1 MSLAIIANPHAG
13 RGRGQRVINTIAG
26 IISER
31 RLDCELLRTVG
42 PGHAIE
48 LALKASQTHETI
60 AVVGGDGTVNEVLR
74 GMWQTKSTLAVIP
87 GGTGNDCARG
97 LGIPREPVAALEAV
111 LTGKTAR
118 MDVIQEKDRLFGINS
133 TIGFPS
139 AVLVN
144 VNNRR
149 DSWVK
154 GSAAFFAAVVQTIR
168 ELKSYIASIV
178 VDETRLETDIAG
190 VVLMNMPWGGGGLMF
205 APQARYDDG
214 MISVVIIKSVGRWE
228 LMRALPSVY
237 SGKHVNHPSVEILQG
252 KKVVIETEVPLIK
265 SFDGDLHGMTPYA
278 AEIVPQAVSVVVGS
292 GR

>member
-1 MSLAIIANPHAG
+1 MSIAIIANPNAG
-13 RGRGQRVINTIAG
+13 RGRGQRVINTITSV
-26 IISER
+26 ISER
-31 RLDCELLRTVG
+31 RLDCELLCTSG

-48 LALKASQTHETI
+48 LAFKASQNHETI
-60 AVVGGDGTVNEVLR
+60 AVLGGDGTVNEVLR

-97 LGIPREPVAALEAV
+97 LGIPQEPVAALEAI
-111 LTGKTAR
+111 LAGNTAR
-118 MDVIQEKDRLFGINS
+118 MDVIKEKDRLFGINS

-154 GSAAFFAAVVQTIR
+154 GSAAFLAAVVQTIR
-168 ELKSYIASIV
+168 ELKSYKASIA
-178 VDETRLETDIAG
+178 VDETRLETDITG

-205 APQARYDDG
+205 APEARYDDG
-214 MISVVIIKSVGRWE
+214 MISVVIIKSVGKWE
-228 LMRALPSVY
+228 LMRTLPLVY
-237 SGKHVNHPSVEILQG
+237 SGKHVNHPCVEILKG

-265 SFDGDLHGMTPYA
+265 SFDGDLHGMTPYE
-278 AEIVPQAVSVVVGS
+278 AETMPQAVSVIIGS